1 LLANLKSVDAAAI
14 ESERILFEDISDEQL
29 LGRAREGE
37 EAAFRV
43 LYERHRTPLFRFAYR
58 LLGSVESAE
67 DATHDC
73 FLSLLRDSTKFDAA
87 RANLRTYLFA
97 AVRNQSLKRLAMRGE
112 EVLID
117 DERIEATGA
126 GRTPEPLRHVLA
138 AEVGREVRRAIGE
151 LPALQR
157 EAILLFEYEELSLAE
172 IAEVTGS
179 DVGTIKSR
187 LHRARISLRKALEAF
202 VADADVVSVGGEH

>member
-1 LLANLKSVDAAAI
+1 MRPNHRGEAAI
-14 ESERILFEDISDEQL
+14 ESERILFDDISDEQL
-29 LGRAREGE
+29 LGRARENE

-73 FLSLLRDSTKFDAA
+73 FLALLRDSTRFDSS
-87 RANLRTYLFA
+87 RASLRTYLFA

-112 EVLID
+112 EVSSDD
-117 DERIEATGA
+117 DEHIELTGA
-126 GRTPEPLRHVLA
+126 ERTPEPLRHVLA

-172 IAEVTGS
+172 IAEVTLS

-187 LHRARISLRKALEAF
+187 LHRARIRLRKALEAL

>member
-1 LLANLKSVDAAAI
+1 MRPNHRVEAAI
-14 ESERILFEDISDEQL
+14 ESERILFDDISDEQL
-29 LGRAREGE
+29 LGRARENE

-73 FLSLLRDSTKFDAA
+73 FLALLRDSTRFDSS
-87 RANLRTYLFA
+87 RASLRTYLFA

-112 EVLID
+112 EVSSDD
-117 DERIEATGA
+117 DEHIETTGVE
-126 GRTPEPLRHVLA
+126 RTPEPLRHVLA

-172 IAEVTGS
+172 IAEVTLS

-187 LHRARISLRKALEAF
+187 LHRARIRLRKALEAL